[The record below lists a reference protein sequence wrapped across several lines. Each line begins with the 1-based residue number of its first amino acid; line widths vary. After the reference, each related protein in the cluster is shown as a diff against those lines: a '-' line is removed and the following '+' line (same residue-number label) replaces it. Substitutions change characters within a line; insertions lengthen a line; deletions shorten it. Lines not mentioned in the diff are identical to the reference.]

1 MPHALRLSG
10 LKHTMQYFE
19 LARFCRPDKAFT
31 PHPAFCAR
39 GWLLSLSQSN
49 KATCFNINPWLQVPN
64 IL

>member
-1 MPHALRLSG
+1 MPHALRLSV

-19 LARFCRPDKAFT
+19 LAQFCRPDKAFT

-39 GWLLSLSQSN
+39 GWLLSLSQPN
-49 KATCFNINPWLQVPN
+49 KAACLDINPRLHVPN